1 VEATEFRDRIPD
13 FEQLDVAVFGL
24 SPDDLASHRAFAAK
38 HQLNFPLLAAPR
50 GGRPQD
56 AGRGVIEQW
65 GLCGEIERDGKK
77 INTVFRTTVLVGPD
91 GRVERLWER
100 VQFQG
105 HAGEVLAAVRE
116 IVSRVTG

>member
-1 VEATEFRDRIPD
+1 
-13 FEQLDVAVFGL
+13 
-24 SPDDLASHRAFAAK
+24 
-38 HQLNFPLLAAPR
+38 
-50 GGRPQD
+50 
-56 AGRGVIEQW
+56 VIEQW